1 MRGYSNT
8 NWTEEHRWW
17 IEIWKERCKYVL
29 IGQPILG
36 KIKHMSHYMNWYW
49 ANSTIHLTWFATHP
63 NVSAT
68 SCLAQDMESEQ
79 HPPQQSPPIIINIH
93 DEGLQPHAQ
102 SYEFTLQPHHHQ
114 EDYGYNPQFFIAS
127 KEDFMSNLMDIDLR
141 TPESAYAYM
150 QSMPI
155 LSFASFH
162 HNIADSSST
171 NDFVWKSNML
181 FLINNLNHK
190 NMASTSTTDN
200 KQVTFQIWN

>member
-1 MRGYSNT
+1 
-8 NWTEEHRWW
+8 
-17 IEIWKERCKYVL
+17 
-29 IGQPILG
+29 
-36 KIKHMSHYMNWYW
+36 
-49 ANSTIHLTWFATHP
+49 
-63 NVSAT
+63 
-68 SCLAQDMESEQ
+68 MESEQ

-93 DEGLQPHAQ
+93 DEGLEPHAQ

-200 KQVTFQIWN
+200 KQ